1 MQLIEQRYLSTMNL
15 EEISPFIHN
24 LVEESGRIILGHYLK
39 PNLQVDRKAD
49 ETPVTVAD
57 RETECRMREIIEKQF
72 PAHGIIGEEQGPIRE
87 DAEYV
92 WLLDPIDGTKS
103 FISGVPLF
111 GTLIGLLKDGIPLL
125 GAIDQPIL
133 GQRMTGDGEQTLLNG
148 KPVHIRKTVSL
159 AETTLLSTDPLEPS
173 RIWDSDAWRDL
184 TSRVR
189 LYRTWGDCYGYLLL
203 AAGKADIMIDPIVS
217 KWDFLPIIP
226 IIRGAG
232 GVITDWMGNDPIK
245 GNSIIASS
253 PSIHAEIIQ
262 ILNQDTPED

>member
-1 MQLIEQRYLSTMNL
+1 MQMGILVNFLNELLDTSR
-15 EEISPFIHN
+15 EIIRTYFTAPD
-24 LVEESGRIILGHYLK
+24 
-39 PNLQVDRKAD
+39 LQVETKED
-49 ETPVTVAD
+49 ETPVTIAD
-57 RETECRMREIIEKQF
+57 RETEHVLREKIRQTY
-72 PAHGIIGEEQGPIRE
+72 PAHGIIGEEFGNERE
-87 DAEYV
+87 EAEYV
-92 WLLDPIDGTKS
+92 WVLDPIDGTKS

-111 GTLIGLLKDGIPLL
+111 GTLIGLLKEGTPLL
-125 GAIDQPIL
+125 GAIDLPIL

-148 KPVHIRKTVSL
+148 KPVQIRKTVTL

-173 RIWDSDAWRDL
+173 RIWNSDAWRDL

-203 AAGKADIMIDPIVS
+203 ASGKADIMIDPIVS

-232 GVITDWMGNDPIK
+232 GIITDWMGNDPIK

-262 ILNQDTPED
+262 ILNQDTPGN